1 MWDCSCIYVIF
12 HEGNIANYYE
22 RKIIRKDDHLSKS
35 ACGQR
40 NSPFRKIRYES
51 PMIDYQKFIQR
62 NSRRIYAS
70 AALVAALFAASILLN
85 SGPTGTAWI
94 IKNSISSGSLIT
106 AQDIAT
112 VKVNL
117 ATDSA
122 HYLSDKDLVVGQF
135 ATRTLNP
142 GDLISISD
150 LTRTSGASEVRY
162 LPLGIALNDL
172 PIALSAG
179 DHADIYVIPKQAS
192 LGPAL
197 VVSNVSIHQIDN
209 KSRALGGNIEIE
221 VSVGL
226 PAAMNLV
233 DAESQGRLV
242 VSRHA
247 F

>member
-1 MWDCSCIYVIF
+1 
-12 HEGNIANYYE
+12 
-22 RKIIRKDDHLSKS
+22 
-35 ACGQR
+35 
-40 NSPFRKIRYES
+40 
-51 PMIDYQKFIQR
+51 MIDYQKFIQR

-85 SGPTGTAWI
+85 GGPTGTAWI
-94 IKNSISSGSLIT
+94 VRNSISSGSLISSL
-106 AQDIAT
+106 DVST

-122 HYLSDKDLVVGQF
+122 HYISAKDLVIGQF

-150 LTRTSGASEVRY
+150 FTRTSRASEVRY
-162 LPLGIALNDL
+162 MPLGIALDDL
-172 PIALSAG
+172 PIGLTAG
-179 DHADIYVIPKQAS
+179 DHIDIYVIPKQSS

-197 VVSNVSIHQIDN
+197 VVSNISIHQIDN

-221 VSVGL
+221 VSVGIT
-226 PAAMNLV
+226 AAMNLV

>member
-1 MWDCSCIYVIF
+1 
-12 HEGNIANYYE
+12 
-22 RKIIRKDDHLSKS
+22 
-35 ACGQR
+35 
-40 NSPFRKIRYES
+40 
-51 PMIDYQKFIQR
+51 MIDYQKFIQR

-70 AALVAALFAASILLN
+70 AALVAALFAGSILLN

-94 IKNSISSGSLIT
+94 VRNSISSGSIIT
-106 AQDIAT
+106 ALDVSSIQ
-112 VKVNL
+112 VNL
-117 ATDSA
+117 ATDAA
-122 HYLSDKDLVVGQF
+122 HYVSAKEGVIGQF
-135 ATRTLNP
+135 ATRTLSP
-142 GDLISISD
+142 GDLISTSD
-150 LTRTSGASEVRY
+150 VTRTSAASEVRY
-162 LPLGIALNDL
+162 LPLGIALDDL
-172 PIALSAG
+172 PIAISTG

-221 VSVGL
+221 VSVGIA
-226 PAAMNLV
+226 AAMNLV

>member
-1 MWDCSCIYVIF
+1 
-12 HEGNIANYYE
+12 
-22 RKIIRKDDHLSKS
+22 
-35 ACGQR
+35 
-40 NSPFRKIRYES
+40 
-51 PMIDYQKFIQR
+51 MIDYQKFIQR

-85 SGPTGTAWI
+85 SGPTGNAWI
-94 IKNSISSGSLIT
+94 VRNSISSGSIIT
-106 AQDIAT
+106 ALDVSSI
-112 VKVNL
+112 KVNL
-117 ATDSA
+117 ATDAGHYASA
-122 HYLSDKDLVVGQF
+122 KDVVIGQF
-135 ATRTLNP
+135 ATRTLSA
-142 GDLISISD
+142 GDLISTSD
-150 LTRTSGASEVRY
+150 VTRTSSASEIRY

-179 DHADIYVIPKQAS
+179 DRADIYVIPKQAS

-197 VVSNVSIHQIDN
+197 VVSNVSVHQIDN

-221 VSVGL
+221 VSVGIA
-226 PAAMNLV
+226 AAMNLV

>member
-1 MWDCSCIYVIF
+1 
-12 HEGNIANYYE
+12 
-22 RKIIRKDDHLSKS
+22 
-35 ACGQR
+35 
-40 NSPFRKIRYES
+40 
-51 PMIDYQKFIQR
+51 MIDYQKFIQR

-70 AALVAALFAASILLN
+70 AALVAALFAGSILLN

-94 IKNSISSGSLIT
+94 VRNSISSGSIIT
-106 AQDIAT
+106 ALDVSSIQ
-112 VKVNL
+112 VNL
-117 ATDSA
+117 ATDAA
-122 HYLSDKDLVVGQF
+122 HYVSAKEGVIGQF
-135 ATRTLNP
+135 ATRTLSP
-142 GDLISISD
+142 GDLISTSD
-150 LTRTSGASEVRY
+150 VTRTSAASEVRY
-162 LPLGIALNDL
+162 LPLGIALDDL
-172 PIALSAG
+172 PIAISAG

-221 VSVGL
+221 VSVGIA
-226 PAAMNLV
+226 AAMNLV

>member
-1 MWDCSCIYVIF
+1 
-12 HEGNIANYYE
+12 
-22 RKIIRKDDHLSKS
+22 
-35 ACGQR
+35 
-40 NSPFRKIRYES
+40 
-51 PMIDYQKFIQR
+51 MIDYQKFIQR

-94 IKNSISSGSLIT
+94 VRNSISSGSLIT
-106 AQDIAT
+106 ALDISSI
-112 VKVNL
+112 KVNL
-117 ATDSA
+117 ATDAGHYASA
-122 HYLSDKDLVVGQF
+122 KDGVIGQF
-135 ATRTLNP
+135 ATRTLSP
-142 GDLISISD
+142 GDLISTSD
-150 LTRTSGASEVRY
+150 VTRTGAASEVRY

-172 PIALSAG
+172 PIAISAG

-221 VSVGL
+221 VSVGIA
-226 PAAMNLV
+226 AAMNLV

>member
-1 MWDCSCIYVIF
+1 
-12 HEGNIANYYE
+12 
-22 RKIIRKDDHLSKS
+22 
-35 ACGQR
+35 
-40 NSPFRKIRYES
+40 
-51 PMIDYQKFIQR
+51 MIDYQKFIQR

-70 AALVAALFAASILLN
+70 AALVAALFAGSILLN

-94 IKNSISSGSLIT
+94 VRNSISSGSIIT
-106 AQDIAT
+106 ALDVSSIQVT
-112 VKVNL
+112 L
-117 ATDSA
+117 ATDAA
-122 HYLSDKDLVVGQF
+122 HYVSAKEGVIGQF
-135 ATRTLNP
+135 ATRTLSP
-142 GDLISISD
+142 GDLISTSD
-150 LTRTSGASEVRY
+150 VTRTSAASEVRY
-162 LPLGIALNDL
+162 LPLGIALDDL
-172 PIALSAG
+172 PIAISAG

-221 VSVGL
+221 VSVGIA
-226 PAAMNLV
+226 AAMNLV